1 MYKLEQRYDEVSN
14 VINTLEMLINVTTS
28 KDILIDL
35 ESLKHYYLDE
45 LDLLEDEIFFNYTK
59 KNKIIK
65 KLYESL
71 IG

>member
-1 MYKLEQRYDEVSN
+1 MNKLEKRYDEVSTL
-14 VINTLEMLINVTTS
+14 INTIEILIDNTTY

-45 LDLLEDEIFFNYTK
+45 LSILEDELFFKYTK
-59 KNKIIK
+59 KSKVIK

-71 IG
+71 IF